1 MFAKSLLF
9 SLLSALPLAVFSQ
22 SLSGYEYQAK
32 PANPDGTEWNNPQK
46 IALNKEQPHAW
57 FFTFA
62 NADEARKVLPEA
74 SSYWMS
80 LNGDWQFRW
89 VGNPEELSEKQPWET
104 IAVPGCWNVQGI
116 QKDGSLKWGQP
127 IYSNQRV
134 IFEHRVAVGD
144 WKKGVMREPKKDWLT
159 YKNRNEV
166 GTYERTFNL
175 PANWDGREIYLDF
188 DGVDS
193 FFYLYV
199 NGKYVGF
206 SKNSR
211 STAQFDVTP
220 YLKKG
225 ENRVRLMVYRNSDGS
240 FFESQDMFRLPGI
253 IRTVALEA
261 KPKVQVRDIVV
272 IPDFTDNNCVDAV
285 LNITA
290 NLRNLTKKAATGYS
304 LSFKIYENDLYSAE
318 NHVFNATAESP
329 AFTVNANGT
338 QDVKV
343 KMTLGALAKK
353 WSAEAPWCYTLV
365 GELKDAKGNVVETF
379 STMTG
384 VRKCEIR
391 ETAAKDD
398 EFGKAGRYYYLNNQ
412 PIKMKGVNRHE
423 NNPDRGHA
431 LTREQMKE
439 EVMLMKRG
447 NFNHVR
453 NCHYPDDPYWYYL
466 CNLYGIYLEDEANLE
481 SHQYYYGEASLSHVP
496 ELEAAHVSRNMEMVH
511 QHVNH
516 PSVCIW
522 SLGNEA
528 GPGKNF
534 VTAYN
539 TIKKFDTS
547 RPVQYE
553 RNNDIVDMGSNQ
565 YPSVDGV
572 RAIASGNKA
581 YKFPFHLSEYA
592 HSMGNACGG
601 ISDMWEAIES
611 SNFCMGGAIWDWVDQ
626 AINNYTADGVK
637 YWGYGGDFNDKPN
650 DGMFCMNGVMRP
662 DLSPKAQYFEVKKVY
677 QNMGV
682 KAVGDLAETH
692 QIEVFNKHYFESL
705 KDFDIVWSL
714 WKDGEKVSADKSL
727 TNVPIGARER
737 QTFTLDGLENL
748 DAESEYFVKVQFLL
762 KKDMPWAKKGFVQ
775 AEEQLAV
782 KGATVKDYGV
792 KVKGYTEVIDGDVV
806 TVRGDKFEAQ
816 FDKNTGALCGL
827 VYDGQKVVRPGTAL
841 LLDAFRAPADNDNW
855 AEGKWMNA
863 GLYDLKHQA
872 SNFHMVKK
880 DNGVVELAFIVKSQA
895 ETSFRDPYGNGD
907 RKPEDVHKAV
917 PTNSKPNF
925 YFETNQVYT
934 VYPDGTIVLSA
945 AISSNDASQDLPRL
959 GFALQTPVELDHYE
973 YYGRGPV
980 NNYNDRCS
988 SQFIERHKS
997 LVKDQGIILPK
1008 PQTMGNRE
1016 DVRWCK
1022 LTDATGKGAIFVAD
1036 SVMSASALPWTQ
1048 QEMMGAAHPHQL
1060 PQSQGT
1066 TLHLDCKVTGLG
1078 GTSCGQ
1084 APPYPEQRAKAG
1096 SHHFAFAIAPAGGEI
1111 KNNKCQIKNAIA
1123 PISVERDRTGRYVF
1137 NGKAGMKMSYT
1148 LNGGKAKAYAKPFST
1163 KDATT
1168 VKVWYDKEPK
1178 QVFTYSF
1185 EKIDQIMPQVIFAN
1199 SVETCE
1205 NAAAEN
1211 LVDGNPDTFWHTMY
1225 SITMAE
1231 YPHWVDFDCAR
1242 EIPMKGF
1249 VYLPRPGGGNGTV
1262 KDYEIYTSN
1271 DNKTWTLTHK
1281 GTFERGAAQ
1290 KRVEFAKPVKARYI
1304 RFRCLSEQNGNSYA
1318 SGAEFSVITD

>member
-1 MFAKSLLF
+1 MFAKTILISLM
-9 SLLSALPLAVFSQ
+9 SAF
-22 SLSGYEYQAK
+22 LSGYDYQV
-32 PANPDGTEWNNPQK
+32 NPSAPVGDEWNNPQK

-57 FFTFA
+57 FFTFG
-62 NADEARKVLPEA
+62 NVDEARKVLPEA

-80 LNGDWQFRW
+80 LDGKWYFRW
-89 VGNPEELSEKQPWET
+89 VGNPEEVNEYQPWEE
-104 IAVPGCWNVQGI
+104 IDVPGCWNVQGI

-144 WKKGVMREPKKDWLT
+144 WKKGVMREPRKDWLT

-166 GTYERTFNL
+166 GTYERTFTL
-175 PANWDGREIYLDF
+175 PNTWNDREIYINF

-193 FFYLYV
+193 FFYLFV

-211 STAQFDVTP
+211 STAVFDLTP
-220 YLKKG
+220 YVKKG
-225 ENRVRLMVYRNSDGS
+225 ENSIRLMVYRNSDGS

-261 KPKVQVRDIVV
+261 KPKMQVRDLVV
-272 IPDFTDNNCVDAV
+272 IPDFTDENCVDAV

-290 NLRNLTKKAATGYS
+290 SLRNLTKKDAKNCK
-304 LSFKIYENDLYSAE
+304 LSFKLYENDLYSAE
-318 NHVFNATAESP
+318 NHVFNGGVAESGD
-329 AFTVNANGT
+329 FTVNGKGT
-338 QDVKV
+338 EDVKV
-343 KMTLGALAKK
+343 TMKLGALAKK

-365 GELKDAKGNVVETF
+365 GELKDAKGKVIETF

-391 ETAAKDD
+391 GD
-398 EFGKAGRYYYLNNQ
+398 FYYLNNQ

-431 LTREQMKE
+431 VTREQMKK

-481 SHQYYYGEASLSHVP
+481 SHEYYYGEASLSHVP
-496 ELEAAHVSRNMEMVH
+496 ELLDAHVSRNMEMVH

-516 PSVCIW
+516 PSICIW

-534 VTAYN
+534 VTAYK
-539 TIKKFDTS
+539 TIKAFDTS

-572 RAIASGNKA
+572 RAIAAGNKA

-601 ISDMWEAIES
+601 IADMWEAIES
-611 SNFCMGGAIWDWVDQ
+611 SNYCMGGAIWDWVDQ
-626 AINNYTADGVK
+626 AINTYTKDGVQ

-662 DLSPKAQYFEVKKVY
+662 DLTPKAQYFEVKKVY

-682 KAVGDLAETH
+682 KAVGNLAETH
-692 QIEVFNKHYFESL
+692 QIEVLNKHYFESL
-705 KDFDIVWSL
+705 KNFDIVWSL
-714 WKDGEKVSADKSL
+714 WKDGLKITENQQL
-727 TNVPIGARER
+727 TNVPIGPRER
-737 QTFTLDGLENL
+737 QTFTLSGLDNL

-762 KKDMPWAKKGFVQ
+762 KDDMPWAEKGYVQ
-775 AEEQLAV
+775 AEEQL
-782 KGATVKDYGV
+782 KVKDARMVTTDV
-792 KVKGYTEVIDGDVV
+792 KVEGYTEVADDADNADVV
-806 TVRGDKFEAQ
+806 IVRGAGFEAK
-816 FDKNTGALCGL
+816 FDKRQGALCSLKYGT
-827 VYDGQKVVRPGTAL
+827 QQIVRPGTAL

-863 GLYDLKHQA
+863 GLYDLKHETLTA
-872 SNFHMVKK
+872 NVVRK
-880 DNGVVELAFIVKSQA
+880 DNGVVELAFIVRSQA
-895 ETSFRDPYGNGD
+895 KTSFRDPYGNGD
-907 RKPEDVHKAV
+907 RHPQDVHKAV
-917 PTNSKPNF
+917 PTGQKPHF

-934 VYPDGTIVLSA
+934 VYPDGTIVLSSSIA
-945 AISSNDASQDLPRL
+945 SNDASQDLPRL
-959 GFALQTPVELDHYE
+959 GYALQTPLELDHYE

-1016 DVRWCK
+1016 DVRWCA
-1022 LTDATGKGAIFVAD
+1022 LTNAAGKGAIFVAD
-1036 SVMSASALPWTQ
+1036 SVMCASALPWTQ
-1048 QEMMGAAHPHQL
+1048 QEIMGAAHIYQL
-1060 PQSQGT
+1060 PESQGT
-1066 TLHLDCKVTGLG
+1066 TLHLDCMVTGLG

-1084 APPYPEQRAKAG
+1084 APPYASQRVKGGA
-1096 SHHFAFAIAPAGGEI
+1096 HRLAFAIAPAGSQV
-1111 KNNKCQIKNAIA
+1111 KNNKEKIKNAIA
-1123 PISVERDRTGRYVF
+1123 PISVERDRTGKYTF
-1137 NGKAGMKMSYT
+1137 NGRSGMKMSYSF
-1148 LNGGKAKAYAKPFST
+1148 NGGKPKAYTQPFTS
-1163 KDATT
+1163 KESATL
-1168 VKVWYDKEPK
+1168 KVWYDNEPK
-1178 QVFTYSF
+1178 QIFTYAF

-1199 SVETCE
+1199 SVETSE

-1271 DNKTWTLTHK
+1271 DNKNWTLTHK

-1304 RFRCLSEQNGNSYA
+1304 RFRCLSEQNGQSYA